1 MTDRQARRCVLV
13 VDDSQTILQVVKSVL
28 TERGYEVL
36 VAPSG
41 EEGLRLAQERQPDLV
56 LLDIM
61 MPGMDGYTMV
71 TRLQHDRRMPV
82 VVLSAKSR
90 QELGDLF
97 LGRVDGWLE
106 KPFRPVQLIE
116 VVEKVLKPVRGSG
129 NVQREA
135 SDSRDR

>member
-1 MTDRQARRCVLV
+1 MNREVRRRVLV
-13 VDDSQTILQVVKSVL
+13 VDDSPTILQVVKSVL

-61 MPGMDGYTMV
+61 MPGMDGYTMA
-71 TRLQHDRRMPV
+71 TRLQHDRRMPI

-97 LGRVDGWLE
+97 LDRVDGWLE
-106 KPFRPVQLIE
+106 KPFRPADLIAT
-116 VVEKVLKPVRGSG
+116 VEKVFKDKRIANS
-129 NVQREA
+129 A
-135 SDSRDR
+135 